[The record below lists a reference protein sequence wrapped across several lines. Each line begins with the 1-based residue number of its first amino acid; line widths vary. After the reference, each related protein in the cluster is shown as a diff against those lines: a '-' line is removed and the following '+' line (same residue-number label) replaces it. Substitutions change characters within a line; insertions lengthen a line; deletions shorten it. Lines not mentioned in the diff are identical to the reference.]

1 MAKKS
6 ADFKDFLLEQLK
18 DPQFAAAYLNEHYRY
33 QGPKRRAHLFEA
45 FKNVVQ
51 AQGVTELSRRSGIS
65 RRTLYKAFSE
75 TGNPT
80 VETLFTLLETI
91 GVGIHFN
98 VEQGSKRKAVAK
110 QAVV

>member
-1 MAKKS
+1 MVKKS
-6 ADFKDFLLEQLK
+6 VDFKDFLLEQLK
-18 DPQFAAAYLNEHYRY
+18 DPQFAAAYLNEHYRNR
-33 QGPKRRAHLFEA
+33 GPKRRAHLFEA

-91 GVGIHFN
+91 GVGIHFDTDP
-98 VEQGSKRKAVAK
+98 GAKRKGMAKRAAV
-110 QAVV
+110 